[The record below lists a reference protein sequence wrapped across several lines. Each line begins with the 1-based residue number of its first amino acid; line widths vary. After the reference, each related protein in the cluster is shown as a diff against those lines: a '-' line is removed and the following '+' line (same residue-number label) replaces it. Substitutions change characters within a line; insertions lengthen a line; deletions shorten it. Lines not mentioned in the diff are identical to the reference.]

1 MTRHLVASD
10 TFYWSLIK
18 NKKVEELRLV
28 KFYCKFMSLLVSGDY
43 TVSIILICI
52 IIDEAKLSFLES
64 SDNTG

>member
-1 MTRHLVASD
+1 
-10 TFYWSLIK
+10 
-18 NKKVEELRLV
+18 
-28 KFYCKFMSLLVSGDY
+28 MSLLVSGDY